1 MNIFEILED
10 SRLDLSPDSSQEHII
25 IRFSSYLDLLV
36 KWNKKINLTS
46 EKTAQEILKRHIFDS
61 LQYCRAV
68 LPNNRIIDIGS
79 GAGFPGVPLKIIY
92 PNLNIILL
100 ESQRKRCS
108 FLDTVIHHLNFQN
121 TTVIN
126 ERAEK
131 ILPTTIVDVVIL
143 RAVTDINS
151 CLQLATRFLGKG
163 GKVVLK
169 KDFEAKALEL
179 CSTKGSYNVL
189 QKNIEVLDSD
199 ETPAYGLETKLR
211 LGISGI
217 VECK

>member
-1 MNIFEILED
+1 MNIFEMLED
-10 SRLDLSPDSSQEHII
+10 SRLDLSPDSTQEQINI
-25 IRFSSYLDLLV
+25 EFSSYLDLLV

-92 PNLNIILL
+92 PNLNTILL

-108 FLDTVIHHLNFQN
+108 FLDIVIHHLNFQK
-121 TTVIN
+121 TIVIN

-131 ILPTTIVDVVIL
+131 VSPAPLVDIAIL
-143 RAVTDINS
+143 RGVSDING
-151 CLQLATRFLGKG
+151 CLKLATRFLGNG
-163 GKVVLK
+163 GKVILK
-169 KDFEAKALEL
+169 KDPEERKSQLLEGFSL
-179 CSTKGSYNVL
+179 SQEKVVFGYNDIQSNL
-189 QKNIEVLDSD
+189 LTFKKCF
-199 ETPAYGLETKLR
+199 T
-211 LGISGI
+211 
-217 VECK
+217 

>member
-1 MNIFEILED
+1 MNISEILED
-10 SRLDLSPDSSQEHII
+10 SRLDLSPDSTQEQISI
-25 IRFSSYLDLLV
+25 EFSCYLDLLV

-92 PNLNIILL
+92 PNLNTILL

-108 FLDTVIHHLNFQN
+108 FLDTVIHHLNFQK
-121 TTVIN
+121 TIVIN

-131 ILPTTIVDVVIL
+131 VSPAPVVDVVIL
-143 RAVTDINS
+143 RGVSDINS
-151 CLQLATRFLGKG
+151 CLKLATRFLGNG
-163 GKVVLK
+163 GKVILK
-169 KDFEAKALEL
+169 KDPEERISQILEGFSL
-179 CSTKGSYNVL
+179 SQQIVVFGYNDIQSNL
-189 QKNIEVLDSD
+189 LTFKKCF
-199 ETPAYGLETKLR
+199 T
-211 LGISGI
+211 
-217 VECK
+217 

>member
-1 MNIFEILED
+1 MNIFEMLED
-10 SRLDLSPDSSQEHII
+10 SRLDLSPDSTQEQINI
-25 IRFSSYLDLLV
+25 EFSSYLDLLV

-92 PNLNIILL
+92 PNLNTILL

-108 FLDTVIHHLNFQN
+108 FLDIVIHHLNFQK
-121 TTVIN
+121 TIVIN

-131 ILPTTIVDVVIL
+131 VSPAPLVDIAIL
-143 RAVTDINS
+143 RGVSDING
-151 CLQLATRFLGKG
+151 CLKLATRFLGNG
-163 GKVVLK
+163 GKVILK
-169 KDFEAKALEL
+169 KDPEETTSQLLEGFTL
-179 CSTKGSYNVL
+179 SQEIVVFGYNDL
-189 QKNIEVLDSD
+189 QSNLLIFKKCF
-199 ETPAYGLETKLR
+199 T
-211 LGISGI
+211 
-217 VECK
+217 